1 MKHLNLF
8 TKYFTAL
15 MVCASLLLAATSS
28 MQVQAQCRR
37 KFVQVSIGYHHAL
50 AVAEDGTLWAWG
62 RNEEGQVGNG
72 TTTWQKRPVQIGT
85 DQDWKQV
92 RAGTRHSMA
101 LKTNGTLWAWGG
113 NSAGQ
118 LGLGHTTNQ
127 TAPVQ
132 VGTDTDWDWSRLC
145 TTSGGHA
152 LGSFG
157 IKTNGSLWFWGRD
170 ALPTERPS
178 YGRNWK
184 EITPTGE
191 NYAVAIKTDGTL
203 WSWDNYSSDPSGQVG
218 TDRDWKTV
226 AGKDRFSLAIKEDG
240 TLWSWGDNMY
250 GRLGNGVIGGR
261 QDLPTQV
268 GTDRDWKM
276 VATSYFS
283 SVALKDDGSLWTWGR
298 GRDGM
303 LGDGTWVDR
312 AVPIRVGGGGIK
324 A

>member
-1 MKHLNLF
+1 MFL
-8 TKYFTAL
+8 
-15 MVCASLLLAATSS
+15 CAGLLLVATGS
-28 MQVQAQCRR
+28 MQVQAQCRN
-37 KFVQVSIGYHHAL
+37 KFVQVSIGHHHAL

-62 RNEEGQVGNG
+62 YNEQGQVGNG
-72 TTTWQKRPVQIGT
+72 ATTHQTRPVQIGT

-92 RAGTRHSMA
+92 RAGGYHSMA
-101 LKTNGTLWAWGG
+101 VKTNGTLWAWGS
-113 NSAGQ
+113 NEDGQ
-118 LGLGHTTNQ
+118 LGLGHTTSQNR
-127 TAPVQ
+127 PVQ

-145 TTSGGHA
+145 ASGGGNS
-152 LGSFG
+152 LG
-157 IKTNGSLWFWGRD
+157 IKTNGSLWFWGRS
-170 ALPTERPS
+170 ARTSVPTERSS

-184 EITPTGE
+184 EITPTAL
-191 NYAVAIKTDGTL
+191 NDVLAIKTDGTL
-203 WSWDNYSSDPSGQVG
+203 WGWGNNSSDPPKQVG

-226 AGKDRFSLAIKEDG
+226 AARSGFSLAIKEDG
-240 TLWSWGDNMY
+240 TLWSWGDNRY
-250 GRLGNGVIGGR
+250 GQLGNGVIGGE
-261 QDLPTQV
+261 QSLPTQV

-298 GRDGM
+298 GRDGV